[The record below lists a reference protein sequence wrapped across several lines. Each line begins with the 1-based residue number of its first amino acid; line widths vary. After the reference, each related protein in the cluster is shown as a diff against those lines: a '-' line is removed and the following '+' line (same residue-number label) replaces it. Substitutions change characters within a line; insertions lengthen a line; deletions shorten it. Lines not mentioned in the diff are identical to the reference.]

1 MNVTMDDS
9 RLINVTQLQEFL
21 TASQKVIVSLEN
33 SSLEEKYQF
42 IQKTIKQFSYWK
54 LSRKEKH
61 IVIMYIKKVTGYK
74 KRQLYRLVNMAEKG
88 KLKKAVYVRTSPTK
102 IYVTKDIKR
111 LEETDELHLRLSE
124 GATKEIMRREFE
136 VFGHREYQ
144 TAGKLWQ
151 TRLNSGRFGKSERCV
166 PY

>member
-74 KRQLYRLVNMAEKG
+74 KRQLYRLLNMAEKG

-111 LEETDELHLRLSE
+111 LEETDELHLRLQKARQKKSCN
-124 GATKEIMRREFE
+124 GSLKCLVIRRI
-136 VFGHREYQ
+136 
-144 TAGKLWQ
+144 
-151 TRLNSGRFGKSERCV
+151 
-166 PY
+166 